1 MDTPKQIAVVTG
13 GNRGIGFETCR
24 QIAKRGMKVVL
35 AARDEARGR
44 TAAQRLRG
52 EGLEVDPVRLDVAD
66 DQSVRQFAEFVRK
79 TYGRVDVLV
88 NNAGIM
94 IDTKD
99 SRSEGAASVLK
110 AKVETI
116 RTTMETNAYGALR
129 VTQALLPLM
138 PRDGA
143 RIINVSSGMGQLTD
157 MNGGWA
163 GYRMSKTSL
172 NALTRIFADELK
184 DTGIRVN
191 SICPGWVK
199 TDMGGAGAPRTT
211 EQAADTI
218 VWLATERK
226 VPTGGFFRDRK
237 QIPW

>member
-44 TAAQRLRG
+44 AAAQRLRD
-52 EGLEVDPVRLDVAD
+52 EGLDVDPVRLDVAD

-79 TYGRVDVLV
+79 TYGRVDVPV

-129 VTQALLPLM
+129 VTQALM

-237 QIPW
+237 QIP